1 MRVLLLLLNCTFSL
15 DKKVLRSLIDEI
27 LDEKQ
32 LEKRVDDLTQQLNE
46 TFSLADERFILNLEK
61 SENDLFWQEKIE
73 QRLAAMEQEIVSNK
87 KLEDRLGNMEWEIS
101 ALEAN
106 LMNIAT
112 NITSLTARLDSV
124 ANGTESDGD
133 LVDSDVQRD
142 LQSLQHYVDEIWP
155 RMASELNKTSREV
168 NMVKSSMAQL
178 SERVNEENYEELI
191 EELDEV
197 TRYLQFLI

>member
-32 LEKRVDDLTQQLNE
+32 LEKRVNDLTQQLNE

-87 KLEDRLGNMEWEIS
+87 KLEDRLGNIEWEIS
-101 ALEAN
+101 
-106 LMNIAT
+106 
-112 NITSLTARLDSV
+112 
-124 ANGTESDGD
+124 
-133 LVDSDVQRD
+133 Q
-142 LQSLQHYVDEIWP
+142 
-155 RMASELNKTSREV
+155 K
-168 NMVKSSMAQL
+168 
-178 SERVNEENYEELI
+178 
-191 EELDEV
+191 
-197 TRYLQFLI
+197 